1 MPAASRPV
9 ALVLIAC
16 LLAGCA
22 SVPPPVLTY
31 RPPLAA
37 RGMVL
42 VADGAGGAPE
52 AFDAAVTAVRQTGA
66 PLWVR
71 SFDWTHGRGNGV
83 RDMTDGENARAQ
95 GRRLAQHIACYR
107 AADPN
112 LPITLLAYS
121 AGAHVVLEAAR
132 WLEPNSLERI
142 VLLAPAVAAD
152 YDLRPA
158 LLAARQGVDAFTS
171 ERDRLVLGL
180 GTRAVGTADGKRGVP
195 PAGRVGFDAPPA
207 DACLLARLHQHP
219 WDPSLA
225 WTGNRGGHAGS
236 LNPQYFRTFVL
247 PLLGSP

>member
-1 MPAASRPV
+1 VPAASRPV

-42 VADGAGGAPE
+42 VADGAGGDPE
-52 AFDAAVTAVRQTGA
+52 AFDAAVTAVRQTGT
-66 PLWVR
+66 PLCVR
-71 SFDWTHGRGNGV
+71 SFDWTHGRGRGV

-107 AADPN
+107 AAD
-112 LPITLLAYS
+112 
-121 AGAHVVLEAAR
+121 
-132 WLEPNSLERI
+132 SLERI

-158 LLAARQGVDAFTS
+158 LLTARQGVDAFTS

-207 DACLLARLHQHP
+207 DACLLTRLHQHP
-219 WDPSLA
+219 WDPSIA
-225 WTGNRGGHAGS
+225 WTGNRGTHAGS
-236 LNPQYFRTFVL
+236 LNPQYFRTLVL